1 MVIVTNDGT
10 LDFLTLLSLFSS
22 FSLSCLFFLYVLPS
36 LASFSLSRILT
47 YSYLLSF
54 NAWLLLAPVVL
65 CYDWQVGSIPLV
77 ESLADVRNLA
87 TLLLA
92 VVMVALCLSY
102 VFSLQVRAR
111 TLLTADKKRE
121 ASFTDLLYQDEGY
134 INKYNYITLVWR
146 CTYEGYMCTVCTIS
160 PV

>member
-1 MVIVTNDGT
+1 MIEN
-10 LDFLTLLSLFSS
+10 FLMLHFLFS
-22 FSLSCLFFLYVLPS
+22 FVNPCLFFFDILS
-36 LASFSLSRILT
+36 SLSSFYRILT

-77 ESLADVRNLA
+77 ESLADVRNVA

-92 VVMVALCLSY
+92 VVMLALCLSY

-111 TLLTADKKRE
+111 ILLAAVKKRH
-121 ASFTDLLYQDEGY
+121 LLSQ
-134 INKYNYITLVWR
+134 
-146 CTYEGYMCTVCTIS
+146 
-160 PV
+160 

>member
-1 MVIVTNDGT
+1 MIALLNIFPGDI
-10 LDFLTLLSLFSS
+10 LTLLSLFSS
-22 FSLSCLFFLYVLPS
+22 FYPFLSLNHAL
-36 LASFSLSRILT
+36 SFSTPSPLLLPPCRILT

-77 ESLADVRNLA
+77 ESLADVRNVA

-102 VFSLQVRAR
+102 VFSLQVRATR
-111 TLLTADKKRE
+111 
-121 ASFTDLLYQDEGY
+121 
-134 INKYNYITLVWR
+134 
-146 CTYEGYMCTVCTIS
+146 
-160 PV
+160 